1 MRRAAHLEVA
11 LDLEVLAALV
21 LHVKERATDGNHE
34 ATDPGTKVNQVAH
47 VHPAKA
53 AAGPGSPAATVQA
66 MTASLPEIALA
77 TKAVPL
83 ATVPMVTAS
92 PPVTV
97 PATKA
102 VPPVTVPATKAVPPV
117 TVPATKANPVAH
129 VHPAKAAAGPG
140 SPAATVQAT
149 TASLPVTVPATK
161 AVPLATVPM
170 VTASPQGIAPM
181 ATVQATTASPRATVP
196 MVIEGD
202 RIEAVHLTVAVVIDL
217 RGTNGSR
224 PKKLPRSCR
233 RVGEA
238 SLVVAPVKL
247 VCRTPKL
254 GTQARTSLAPHS
266 RGRPRWTS
274 GSEPTSRPSANVV
287 VKRRAWWSS
296 VGEAKSVRC
305 PLR

>member
-1 MRRAAHLEVA
+1 MAGARDLVVGERPARRRRLRGWPLPLTLTTRAPRATRKARVRRAAHLEVA

-92 PPVTV
+92 P
-97 PATKA
+97 
-102 VPPVTVPATKAVPPV
+102 
-117 TVPATKANPVAH
+117 
-129 VHPAKAAAGPG
+129 
-140 SPAATVQAT
+140 
-149 TASLPVTVPATK
+149 PVTVPATK